1 MKNMSQ
7 TNQSAQRRL
16 WYKNSSTAST
26 LTILLILIIMC
37 VALSIAA
44 PAFLKTSN
52 LLSTARNFSAIAVAG
67 FGVSIVILTGNIDIS
82 IGSIYGLA
90 GVTVALLMKS
100 GWAFLPAVL
109 AGMVVGGLC
118 GLANGLLVV
127 YLRLPSYIATLGMM
141 QIVRGICYI
150 LTQGYPVSGM
160 AESFKWV
167 GQGQLMGIPIP
178 IYFMVLFAVIFAI
191 FRNQT
196 KTGRRIFALGG
207 NEEATRISGV
217 NTRNLKIL
225 CFVLSGVCAA
235 FAGVINASKV
245 GVAQPTAGNGFEMD
259 AIASVVIGGSSMA
272 GGVGT
277 VVGTL
282 IGSAIMGVL
291 RNALVLLSVDSY
303 WQTLVMGV
311 VIIFAVTIDQV
322 RKARR

>member
-1 MKNMSQ
+1 MSDYKDKKDL
-7 TNQSAQRRL
+7 RH
-16 WYKNSSTAST
+16 WFKNSATAST
-26 LTILLILIIMC
+26 LTILLILVLMSA
-37 VALSIAA
+37 ALAVAA
-44 PAFLKTSN
+44 PAFLRPNN

-67 FGVSIVILTGNIDIS
+67 IGVSIVILTGNIDIS
-82 IGSIYGLA
+82 VGSVYGLA
-90 GVTVALLMKS
+90 GITVGLLMKS
-100 GWAFLPAVL
+100 GMSIVPAVIL
-109 AGMVVGGLC
+109 GMVVGGVC
-118 GLANGLLVV
+118 GLMNGILVV

-141 QIVRGICYI
+141 QIVRGVCYI
-150 LTQGYPVSGM
+150 LTKGYPVTGL
-160 AESFKWV
+160 ADSFRWI
-167 GQGQLMGIPIP
+167 GQEELLGIPIP
-178 IYFMVLFAVIFAI
+178 IYFMLLFAVIFGV
-191 FRNQT
+191 FRNMT
-196 KTGRRIFALGG
+196 KTGRRIFAMGG

-217 NTRNLKIL
+217 NTRRLKIL
-225 CFVLSGVCAA
+225 CFVLAGVCAA
-235 FAGVINASKV
+235 FAGIINASKV

-303 WQTLVMGV
+303 WQTLVMGL

>member
-1 MKNMSQ
+1 MNPQDKKTSL
-7 TNQSAQRRL
+7 SL
-16 WYKNSSTAST
+16 WYRNSSASST
-26 LTILLILIIMC
+26 LTILLILLLMST
-37 VALSIAA
+37 ALAIAA

-67 FGVSIVILTGNIDIS
+67 IGVSVVILTGNIDIS
-82 IGSIYGLA
+82 VGSIYGLA
-90 GVTVALLMKS
+90 GVSVAMLMKS
-100 GWAFLPAVL
+100 GWALVPAVL
-109 AGMVVGGLC
+109 AGMAVGGLC

-141 QIVRGICYI
+141 QIVRGVCYI
-150 LTQGYPVSGM
+150 LTKGYPVSGM
-160 AESFKWV
+160 ADSFKWI
-167 GQGQLMGIPIP
+167 GQGELLSIPLP
-178 IYFMVLFAVIFAI
+178 IYFMVLFAFVFAV
-191 FRNQT
+191 FRNRT

-217 NTRNLKIL
+217 NTKALKIL
-225 CFVLSGVCAA
+225 CFVLAGVCAA

-245 GVAQPTAGNGFEMD
+245 GVAQPTAGSGFEMD
-259 AIASVVIGGSSMA
+259 AIASVIIGGSSMA

-277 VVGTL
+277 VTGTL

-291 RNALVLLSVDSY
+291 RNALVLLSVESY

-311 VIIFAVTIDQV
+311 VIISAVTIDQL

>member
-1 MKNMSQ
+1 MNPQDKK
-7 TNQSAQRRL
+7 TNLSL
-16 WYKNSSTAST
+16 WYRNSSAAST
-26 LTILLILIIMC
+26 LTILLILLLMST
-37 VALSIAA
+37 ALAIAA
-44 PAFLKTSN
+44 PAFLKASN

-67 FGVSIVILTGNIDIS
+67 IGVSVVILTGNIDIS

-90 GVTVALLMKS
+90 GVSVAMLMKS
-100 GWAFLPAVL
+100 GWSLVPAVA
-109 AGMVVGGLC
+109 AGMAVGGLC

-141 QIVRGICYI
+141 QIVRGVCYI

-160 AESFKWV
+160 ADSFKWI
-167 GQGQLMGIPIP
+167 GQGELMGVPLP
-178 IYFMVLFAVIFAI
+178 IYFMVLFALVFAV
-191 FRNQT
+191 FRNRT

-217 NTRNLKIL
+217 NTKALKIL
-225 CFVLSGVCAA
+225 CFVLAGVCAA

-259 AIASVVIGGSSMA
+259 AIASVIIGGSSMG

-277 VVGTL
+277 VTGTL
-282 IGSAIMGVL
+282 IGAAIMGVL
-291 RNALVLLSVDSY
+291 RNALVLLSVESY

-311 VIIFAVTIDQV
+311 VIISAVTIDQL

>member
-1 MKNMSQ
+1 MKN
-7 TNQSAQRRL
+7 QRNNNANLSL

-26 LTILLILIIMC
+26 LTIFLILIIMC
-37 VALSIAA
+37 AALSIAA
-44 PAFLKTSN
+44 PAFLKPSN

-67 FGVSIVILTGNIDIS
+67 IGVSIVILTGNIDIS
-82 IGSIYGLA
+82 VGSIYGLA

-100 GWAFLPAVL
+100 GMATLPAVIL
-109 AGMVVGGLC
+109 GMAVGSLCGMV
-118 GLANGLLVV
+118 NGMLVV
-127 YLRLPSYIATLGMM
+127 FLRLPSYIATLGMM
-141 QIVRGICYI
+141 QIMRGICYI
-150 LTQGYPVSGM
+150 LTKGYPVSGM
-160 AESFKWV
+160 ADSFKWI
-167 GQGQLMGIPIP
+167 GQEQVLGIPVP
-178 IYFMVLFAVIFAI
+178 IYFMVLFAVVFAV
-191 FRNQT
+191 FRNST
-196 KTGRRIFALGG
+196 KTGRRIFAMGG

-217 NTRNLKIL
+217 NTRRLKIL
-225 CFVLSGVCAA
+225 CFMLAGVCAA
-235 FAGVINASKV
+235 FAGIINASKV

-303 WQTLVMGV
+303 WQTLVMGL

>member
-1 MKNMSQ
+1 MSTQKNRNDLS
-7 TNQSAQRRL
+7 L

-26 LTILLILIIMC
+26 LTILLILIIMG

-67 FGVSIVILTGNIDIS
+67 IGVSVVILTGNIDIS

-90 GVTVALLMKS
+90 GVTVALLMKG
-100 GWAFLPAVL
+100 GWTLVPAVL
-109 AGMVVGGLC
+109 AGMAVGALC

-127 YLRLPSYIATLGMM
+127 FMRLPSYIATLGMM
-141 QIVRGICYI
+141 QIVRGVCYI
-150 LTQGYPVSGM
+150 LTRGYPVSGM
-160 AESFKWV
+160 SGSFKWI
-167 GQGQLMGIPIP
+167 GQNELLNIPLP
-178 IYFMVLFAVIFAI
+178 IYFMVLFAIIFAV

-196 KTGRRIFALGG
+196 KTGRRIFAMGG

-217 NTRNLKIL
+217 NTKRLKIL
-225 CFVLSGVCAA
+225 CFVLAGVCAA
-235 FAGVINASKV
+235 FAGIINASKV

-259 AIASVVIGGSSMA
+259 AIASVIIGGSSMA

-291 RNALVLLSVDSY
+291 RNALVLLSVESY

-311 VIIFAVTIDQV
+311 VIIFAVTIDQL

>member
-1 MKNMSQ
+1 MSNQHKNRTDLS
-7 TNQSAQRRL
+7 L
-16 WYKNSSTAST
+16 WYKNSSAAST
-26 LTILLILIIMC
+26 LTILLILILMSA
-37 VALSIAA
+37 ALSIAA
-44 PAFLKTSN
+44 PAFLRTNN
-52 LLSTARNFSAIAVAG
+52 LLNTARNFSAIAVAG
-67 FGVSIVILTGNIDIS
+67 IGVSTVILTGNIDIS

-100 GWAFLPAVL
+100 GMAVVPAVL
-109 AGMVVGGLC
+109 IGMAVGGLC
-118 GLANGLLVV
+118 GMVNGMLVV
-127 YLRLPSYIATLGMM
+127 FFRLPSYIATLGMM

-150 LTQGYPVSGM
+150 LTKGYPVSGM
-160 AESFKWV
+160 ADSFKWI
-167 GQGQLMGIPIP
+167 GQEQMLGIPVP
-178 IYFMVLFAVIFAI
+178 IYFMVLFAVVFAI
-191 FRNQT
+191 FRNRT
-196 KTGRRIFALGG
+196 TTGRRIFAMGG

-217 NTRNLKIL
+217 NTQRLKIL
-225 CFVLSGVCAA
+225 CFVLAGVCAA

-282 IGSAIMGVL
+282 IGSAIIGVL

-311 VIIFAVTIDQV
+311 VIIFAVTIDQL

>member
-1 MKNMSQ
+1 MNPQDKK
-7 TNQSAQRRL
+7 TNLSL
-16 WYKNSSTAST
+16 WYRNSSAAST
-26 LTILLILIIMC
+26 LTILLILLLMST
-37 VALSIAA
+37 ALAIAA
-44 PAFLKTSN
+44 PAFLKASN

-67 FGVSIVILTGNIDIS
+67 IGVSVVILTGNIDIS

-90 GVTVALLMKS
+90 GVSVAMLMKS
-100 GWAFLPAVL
+100 GWSLVPAVS
-109 AGMVVGGLC
+109 AGMAVGGLC

-141 QIVRGICYI
+141 QIVRGVCYI

-160 AESFKWV
+160 ADSFKWI
-167 GQGQLMGIPIP
+167 GQGELMGVPLP
-178 IYFMVLFAVIFAI
+178 IYFMVLFALVFAV
-191 FRNQT
+191 FRNRT

-217 NTRNLKIL
+217 NTKALKIL
-225 CFVLSGVCAA
+225 CFVLAGVCAA

-259 AIASVVIGGSSMA
+259 AIASVIIGGSSMG

-277 VVGTL
+277 VTGTL
-282 IGSAIMGVL
+282 IGAAIMGVL
-291 RNALVLLSVDSY
+291 RNALVLLSVESY

-311 VIIFAVTIDQV
+311 VIISAVTIDQL